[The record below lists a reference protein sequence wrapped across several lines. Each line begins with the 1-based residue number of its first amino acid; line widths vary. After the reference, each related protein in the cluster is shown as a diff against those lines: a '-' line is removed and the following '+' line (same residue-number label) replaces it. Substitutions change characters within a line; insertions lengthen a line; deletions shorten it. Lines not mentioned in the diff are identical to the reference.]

1 MASGG
6 KFENE
11 REQEMRNLDDV
22 FLKALRKGGY
32 LHPLLDAV
40 KSDPTLCLE
49 LRGKSANIYYRGGN
63 LMKIEQLSSDDF
75 ILSFDENYFAASN
88 KIDLPD
94 STDVNAWIEVAP
106 KLKRAMDQ
114 YFGKHGNDER
124 EFQQLLLRENNYG
137 RIARSTDYYICDIEY
152 QNESSRFDLVAV
164 HWPSKR
170 EKRRK
175 TKDRRLVFIEM
186 KYGDNALERSAGIK
200 SHIEKVNKFLSDPD
214 KLTNIKEEMVAVFN
228 QKRCLGLLDC
238 GKNLASF
245 SSDEKP
251 LLLLVFANHD
261 PDSKRLCR
269 ALDALPDSPHAELRI
284 ATASFMGYC
293 LYDQGIHTID
303 EARRRFSDYIYCP

>member
-63 LMKIEQLSSDDF
+63 LMRIEQLSSDDF

-88 KIDLPD
+88 RIDLPD
-94 STDVNAWIEVAP
+94 STDVNSWIEVAP

-114 YFGKHGNDER
+114 HLGKHRNDER

-137 RIARSTDYYICDIEY
+137 CIARSTDYYICDIEY
-152 QNESSRFDLVAV
+152 QNESSRFDLIAV
-164 HWPSKR
+164 HWPSKSS
-170 EKRRK
+170 KRK
-175 TKDRRLVFIEM
+175 KAEDRRLVFIEM
-186 KYGDNALERSAGIK
+186 KYGDGALDGSAGIK
-200 SHIEKVNKFLSDPD
+200 SHIEKVNKFLSDPG
-214 KLTNIKEEMVAVFN
+214 KLGNFKKDMVAVFN
-228 QKRCLGLLDC
+228 QKRDLELLDC
-238 GKNLASF
+238 GKNLESF
-245 SSDEKP
+245 SDEQP

-261 PDSKRLCR
+261 PEKSGLRSVL
-269 ALDALPDSPHAELRI
+269 ANLSDSPHAELRV
-284 ATASFMGYC
+284 ATASFMGYG